1 MFIVLRVDAPVGLSS
16 YRHSLMIVE
25 EFIEAFKSGKGK
37 TVWQSGRKQ
46 KQKNK
51 INSNKIFELNSWQL

>member
-16 YRHSLMIVE
+16 NRHSLMIVE

-37 TVWQSGRKQ
+37 TVLQSGRKQ
-46 KQKNK
+46 NKKKQQQNLWVK
-51 INSNKIFELNSWQL
+51 